1 MYQFLGLLDIDG
13 TVLEIN
19 QSALDGAGLCLQD
32 VLGKPFWLARWW
44 EVSDEIR
51 QHVKTMI
58 QQSSRGQ
65 FVRCDFEVFGASQ
78 GDQTIVIDFSLK
90 PIFDDAGQVAFLLPE
105 GRNITEKIAS
115 NAELSRKNSELQNAL
130 EKLKELDGYKTHF
143 FANVS
148 HELRTPLTLILG
160 AVEQLTQESKAL
172 KEREQFR
179 LAAIQRNA
187 NALYQ
192 QVNNLL
198 DLARVDAKRMPL
210 AYTHTHVMSM
220 LREITSGFAAAAQD
234 RQIQFQVYGDE
245 TLGMAV
251 DRAKFARILSNLLA
265 NAFKF
270 TPRGGRIR
278 CSVEMLANARLL
290 LSVQD
295 NGIGIADN
303 MKPHIF
309 ERFTQGSEEL
319 GAGGSGL
326 GLNIVKE
333 FVDLHG
339 GTVIVLDAPN
349 GGAIFQVE
357 LPLNA
362 PEGVF
367 VRTDY
372 APPTS
377 VSTPTFTTPIIE
389 APYPSAQPA
398 PLHKPRILIAED
410 NLDLRFFLY
419 ETLVDEYH
427 VILTENGQTAF
438 QTALANPPD
447 LLITDLMMPQWDGE
461 RLVRAL
467 RNQASLPKI
476 PVLALSARS
485 DEVLKEKLLK
495 DLVQDYLTKPFSA
508 QELRARV
515 RNLVTV
521 KRSVDLL
528 QKELNSQTSNILEL
542 TADLVEHRQSLQNS
556 LNALQVAER
565 RWSGLYEN
573 TAVGIALADGEG
585 KILSANPALQRM
597 LGYDATEILGLSF
610 IEITEAT
617 LRPQT
622 RTNVSE
628 LYDGKYPN
636 YHLQKRY
643 TKKNGDYLWAN
654 VCVSRIPANDADTP
668 LLAVIIQD
676 ISLRMQAERS
686 LETTRNELTRV
697 ARFTAMGELVASI
710 AHEINQPLSAVI
722 TNSDAALRWLTRPTP
737 DLAEVQAALKRVN
750 RDANLASAVIARIR
764 KFLRTGELKR
774 EQIQIQT
781 LLQELLQMLQSTL
794 SEAEVSV
801 QIEPLPTPLY
811 LMADPVQLQQ
821 VLVNLIMNGIDAMR
835 ELAKSERLLRIKVQQ
850 IETNSLQFTIEDN
863 GSGIKQGT
871 AGKLFDAFFSTK
883 QNGLGMGLAISRS
896 IVENH
901 GGRLWCDTARQTGAC
916 FIFTIPNE

>member
-1 MYQFLGLLDIDG
+1 M
-13 TVLEIN
+13 
-19 QSALDGAGLCLQD
+19 
-32 VLGKPFWLARWW
+32 
-44 EVSDEIR
+44 
-51 QHVKTMI
+51 
-58 QQSSRGQ
+58 
-65 FVRCDFEVFGASQ
+65 
-78 GDQTIVIDFSLK
+78 
-90 PIFDDAGQVAFLLPE
+90 
-105 GRNITEKIAS
+105 
-115 NAELSRKNSELQNAL
+115 
-130 EKLKELDGYKTHF
+130 
-143 FANVS
+143 
-148 HELRTPLTLILG
+148 
-160 AVEQLTQESKAL
+160 
-172 KEREQFR
+172 
-179 LAAIQRNA
+179 
-187 NALYQ
+187 
-192 QVNNLL
+192 
-198 DLARVDAKRMPL
+198 
-210 AYTHTHVMSM
+210 
-220 LREITSGFAAAAQD
+220 
-234 RQIQFQVYGDE
+234 
-245 TLGMAV
+245 
-251 DRAKFARILSNLLA
+251 
-265 NAFKF
+265 
-270 TPRGGRIR
+270 
-278 CSVEMLANARLL
+278 
-290 LSVQD
+290 
-295 NGIGIADN
+295 
-303 MKPHIF
+303 
-309 ERFTQGSEEL
+309 
-319 GAGGSGL
+319 
-326 GLNIVKE
+326 
-333 FVDLHG
+333 
-339 GTVIVLDAPN
+339 
-349 GGAIFQVE
+349 
-357 LPLNA
+357 
-362 PEGVF
+362 
-367 VRTDY
+367 
-372 APPTS
+372 
-377 VSTPTFTTPIIE
+377 
-389 APYPSAQPA
+389 
-398 PLHKPRILIAED
+398 
-410 NLDLRFFLY
+410 
-419 ETLVDEYH
+419 
-427 VILTENGQTAF
+427 
-438 QTALANPPD
+438 
-447 LLITDLMMPQWDGE
+447 
-461 RLVRAL
+461 
-467 RNQASLPKI
+467 
-476 PVLALSARS
+476 
-485 DEVLKEKLLK
+485 
-495 DLVQDYLTKPFSA
+495 
-508 QELRARV
+508 
-515 RNLVTV
+515 
-521 KRSVDLL
+521 DLL

-697 ARFTAMGELVASI
+697 SRFTAMGELVASI

-850 IETNSLQFTIEDN
+850 IETNTLQFTIEDN
-863 GSGIKQGT
+863 GLGIKHGT